1 MDAISTWAD
10 VNECL
15 LGNCDQTCTNHQG
28 HFTCSC
34 LSGYNLDIDGRTCN
48 GKLVMYTKLNIMILS
63 IYDIVID
70 IDECSSQDNNCT
82 QICTN
87 TIGLYQC
94 GCDVGYMLDADGFTC
109 GGKQ

>member
-1 MDAISTWAD
+1 MIPEHAD

-34 LSGYNLDIDGRTCN
+34 LPGYILDIDGHTCN
-48 GKLVMYTKLNIMILS
+48 GKLIL
-63 IYDIVID
+63 YHARMVISHD
-70 IDECSSQDNNCT
+70 LWNFIIIDVDECSSQDNNCT

-87 TIGLYQC
+87 TIGSYQC
-94 GCDVGYMLDADGFTC
+94 ACDVGYMLDMDGFTC
-109 GGKQ
+109 SGKQ